1 MMQLQQV
8 ILNIVMNASEA
19 MQSVST
25 PPIEGAI
32 RPKQIWHRTSV
43 SPDTG
48 TGIDAANIAR
58 IFDALF
64 TTKSGGMGMGLSIC
78 RSIIEGHGG
87 RIWVSPAPIRG
98 AIFQFE
104 LPTTLGEERVSTSA
118 A

>member
-1 MMQLQQV
+1 MVQLQQV

-19 MQSVST
+19 MQSVQPRRLKVQSDQSKSGT
-25 PPIEGAI
+25 I
-32 RPKQIWHRTSV
+32 RVLVQ
-43 SPDTG
+43 DTG
-48 TGIDAANIAR
+48 TGIDGANTAR

-87 RIWVSPAPIRG
+87 RIWVSLAPIRG

-104 LPTTLGEERVSTSA
+104 LPTTLDEEKVSTSA

>member
-1 MMQLQQV
+1 
-8 ILNIVMNASEA
+8 
-19 MQSVST
+19 
-25 PPIEGAI
+25 
-32 RPKQIWHRTSV
+32 
-43 SPDTG
+43 
-48 TGIDAANIAR
+48 
-58 IFDALF
+58 
-64 TTKSGGMGMGLSIC
+64 MGMGLSIC